1 MSKNGGKSAKTIVMK
16 FGGSSLA
23 TPELREIAASRVLE
37 ARQRGAS
44 PVVVCSAI
52 GRAPDPYA
60 TDSLLGLLG
69 PTRGGANRDLL
80 LSCGEALACAIFAEL
95 LTSWGADAQ
104 AMTGGQAGVITD
116 AKFGDAKILRV
127 EPRNVFALLERGI
140 IPVITGYQGVTEDG
154 AVTTLGRGGS
164 DLSAIALGDALGSE
178 AVEIF
183 TDVSGVMTGDPRR
196 IAGAHTIDRVSYAEM
211 VELAADGAKVMHAK
225 AAELA
230 RVTQTPYVVK
240 GLRSNFGSTID
251 EGHAPNEFMPVTGIT
266 SLRDVVFVRVIQGEI
281 DDLEARRELELEV
294 FRRAAESDVSVD
306 MINVNNAGIFFI
318 IDSEHLETIRR
329 VFGGLNM
336 ALRVR
341 AHCAKISIVGA
352 GMRGVSG
359 VMYRVV
365 QALSGAGVE
374 IIHSTDSN
382 ITISV
387 LVPEEDVARAEQA
400 IHDYFRL
407 GRGQDAT
414 PPEMAAGVPR

>member
-1 MSKNGGKSAKTIVMK
+1 VQK

-37 ARQRGAS
+37 ARARGAS
-44 PVVVCSAI
+44 PVVVCSAL

-60 TDSLLGLLG
+60 TDSLLALLG
-69 PTRGGANRDLL
+69 PSRGGANRDLL
-80 LSCGEALACAIFAEL
+80 VACGEAIACAIFAEL

-104 AMTGGQAGVITD
+104 AMTGGQAGIITD
-116 AKFGDAKILRV
+116 SNFGDAKILRV
-127 EPRNVFALLERGI
+127 QPKHVLAALERGI
-140 IPVITGYQGVTEDG
+140 IPVVTGFQGVTESG
-154 AVTTLGRGGS
+154 ALTTLGRGGS

-240 GLRSNFGSTID
+240 GLRSNFGTTID
-251 EGHAPNEFMPVTGIT
+251 EGHAPEGVKPVSGVT

-281 DDLEARRELELEV
+281 DDLDARRELELEL
-294 FRRAAESDVSVD
+294 FRRLAERDVSVD

-318 IDSEHLETIRR
+318 VDSDRLDTMRG
-329 VFGGLNM
+329 VLAGLNM

-352 GMRGVSG
+352 GMRGTPG

-365 QALSGAGVE
+365 QALSETEIE

-387 LVPEEDVARAEQA
+387 LVPEEDVVRAEQA
-400 IHDYFRL
+400 IHDSFRL
-407 GRGQDAT
+407 GRGQDFT
-414 PPEMAAGVPR
+414 PPEMVAGAQR

>member
-1 MSKNGGKSAKTIVMK
+1 MANPKTIVQK

-60 TDSLLGLLG
+60 TDSLLGFLG
-69 PTRGGANRDLL
+69 PTRGGPNRDLL
-80 LSCGEALACAIFAEL
+80 LSCGEALACAVFAEL

-104 AMTGGQAGVITD
+104 AMTGGQAGIVTD
-116 AKFGDAKILRV
+116 ERFGEAKILRV
-127 EPRNVFALLERGI
+127 EPFSVFAALERGI
-140 IPVITGYQGVTEDG
+140 IPVVAGFQGASESG

-164 DLSAIALGDALGSE
+164 DLSAIALGAALGSE
-178 AVEIF
+178 AVEIY

-196 IAGAHTIDRVSYAEM
+196 IAGAHALDRVSYAEM

-225 AAELA
+225 AADLA
-230 RVTQTPYVVK
+230 RTTVTPYVIK
-240 GLRSNFGSTID
+240 GLRSNVGTVID
-251 EGHAPNEFMPVTGIT
+251 EGHAPDAMHPVTGIT
-266 SLRDVVFVRVIQGEI
+266 SLRDVTFVRFIQGEI
-281 DDLEARRELELEV
+281 DDPDRRRELEVEL
-294 FRRAAESDVSVD
+294 FRRLSEADVSVD
-306 MINVNNAGIFFI
+306 MVNVNVAGVFFI
-318 IDSEHLETIRR
+318 VDSEKAVTVREERKE
-329 VFGGLNM
+329 LNM
-336 ALRVR
+336 ALRER

-365 QALSGAGVE
+365 AALSEAGVE

-387 LVPEEDVARAEQA
+387 LVAEEDVARAEQA
-400 IHDYFRL
+400 IHDYFKL
-407 GRGQDAT
+407 GRSSSV
-414 PPEMAAGVPR
+414 PPEMKAGALR